1 MLGLRVVEWNE
12 DRRVSHVPIR
22 PLRYARYLPIARICL
37 VPNVPTLLRLAQF
50 VFWAAFTYTLVC
62 AVLPSQ
68 HVIHIFMWDK
78 AEHFL
83 GFYVLTGLA
92 VAAFPRG
99 NLFVI
104 AVSLS
109 AFGALIE
116 LVQGLS
122 FVGRDRD
129 FQDWVTDSVAIGM
142 ALAPMLLVWWR
153 AQIESGARTKRQ

>member
-1 MLGLRVVEWNE
+1 
-12 DRRVSHVPIR
+12 VPK
-22 PLRYARYLPIARICL
+22 
-37 VPNVPTLLRLAQF
+37 VHTLLVVAQF
-50 VFWAAFTYTLVC
+50 VFWAALAFTFAC
-62 AVLPSQ
+62 AVMPAQ
-68 HVIHIFMWDK
+68 HVIHIFKWDK

-83 GFYVLTGLA
+83 AFYVLTGLA

-104 AVSLS
+104 AAALS

-129 FQDWVTDSVAIGM
+129 FQDWIADSIAIGT

-153 AQIESGARTKRQ
+153 TQVERGDRARH

>member
-1 MLGLRVVEWNE
+1 M
-12 DRRVSHVPIR
+12 PK
-22 PLRYARYLPIARICL
+22 
-37 VPNVPTLLRLAQF
+37 VPTLLRVAQF
-50 VFWAAFTYTLVC
+50 VFWAAFTFTFVC
-62 AVLPSQ
+62 AVLPPQ

-83 GFYVLTGLA
+83 AFYVLTGLA

-104 AVSLS
+104 AVALS
-109 AFGALIE
+109 AFGAIIE
-116 LVQGLS
+116 LAQGLS

-129 FQDWVTDSVAIGM
+129 FQDWVTDSIAIGM

-153 AQIESGARTKRQ
+153 TQVESDVGVKRR

>member
-1 MLGLRVVEWNE
+1 M
-12 DRRVSHVPIR
+12 PKIR
-22 PLRYARYLPIARICL
+22 
-37 VPNVPTLLRLAQF
+37 TLLVVAQL
-50 VFWAAFTYTLVC
+50 VFWAALVFTFAC

-68 HVIHIFMWDK
+68 HVIHIFKWDK

-83 GFYVLTGLA
+83 AFYVLTGLA

-99 NLFVI
+99 SLFVI
-104 AVSLS
+104 AAALS

-129 FQDWVTDSVAIGM
+129 FQDWVTDTIAIGM

-153 AQIESGARTKRQ
+153 SQVERVHRPRH

>member
-1 MLGLRVVEWNE
+1 MSRSLCSGANARSRDSMLGLRFAARNE
-12 DRRVSHVPIR
+12 GRRVFHTPIR
-22 PLRYARYLPIARICL
+22 PLRYARYLPTARICL
-37 VPNVPTLLRLAQF
+37 VPNVPTLLLLAQY

-83 GFYVLTGLA
+83 AFYVLTGLA

-122 FVGRDRD
+122 F
-129 FQDWVTDSVAIGM
+129 
-142 ALAPMLLVWWR
+142 
-153 AQIESGARTKRQ
+153 

>member
-1 MLGLRVVEWNE
+1 ML
-12 DRRVSHVPIR
+12 DTYPT
-22 PLRYARYLPIARICL
+22 ARIGF
-37 VPNVPTLLRLAQF
+37 VPTVPTLLRLAQF
-50 VFWAAFTYTLVC
+50 VFWAAFTFTFISAL
-62 AVLPSQ
+62 LPSQ
-68 HVIHIFMWDK
+68 HVIHIFKWDK

-83 GFYVLTGLA
+83 AFYVLAGLA

-99 NLFVI
+99 SLFVI
-104 AVSLS
+104 AVALS

-129 FQDWVTDSVAIGM
+129 FQDWVTDTVAIGM

-153 AQIESGARTKRQ
+153 AQVAGDAGAKRQ

>member
-1 MLGLRVVEWNE
+1 
-12 DRRVSHVPIR
+12 VPK
-22 PLRYARYLPIARICL
+22 
-37 VPNVPTLLRLAQF
+37 VPTLLRVAQL
-50 VFWAAFTYTLVC
+50 VFWAAFTFTFIC
-62 AVLPSQ
+62 AVMPSQ
-68 HVIHIFMWDK
+68 HVIHIFRWDK

-83 GFYVLTGLA
+83 AFYVLTGLA

-104 AVSLS
+104 AAELS

-116 LVQGLS
+116 LLQGFS

-129 FQDWVTDSVAIGM
+129 FQDWLTDTIAIGM

-153 AQIESGARTKRQ
+153 TQVKREDRAPR